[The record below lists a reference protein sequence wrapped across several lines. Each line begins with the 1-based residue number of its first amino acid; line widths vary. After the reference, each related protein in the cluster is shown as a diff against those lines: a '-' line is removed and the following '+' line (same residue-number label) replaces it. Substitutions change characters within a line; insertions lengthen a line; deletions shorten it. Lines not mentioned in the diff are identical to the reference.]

1 MTEKKAAVCEHR
13 GRGTDEDAVGIY
25 HKWLFKSF
33 QSNSLFS
40 LFFFRRAEW
49 KRTSQSGFHKKIL
62 EMFTRQTMNQVQIIE
77 YHKKTTALM
86 LEMNTW
92 MVGEHSAGMI
102 CSSAVGNFRLFHT
115 CARPGHLQRSESEKE
130 KKRTHL
136 LTMEQNNYNTEFHI
150 RWNSRTYHH
159 HLPVL
164 DFSDKSG
171 LLPVPL
177 LHLHKLV
184 SLHGEGRLQ
193 TETVS
198 FFSGLIIWPQVSLMS
213 VSRPAHTLTCRS
225 SGVVSSNSSPSL
237 EEISVFLK
245 VLRVFITTLSPSWPI
260 TTVGLVTFPT
270 CLVAKPTPEV
280 ELSRVLLQV
289 FTDASY
295 TVLHSEILDS
305 TILHYIILQHP
316 TVSHMTIQYATSENT
331 TINTTLN
338 VILYI
343 TLKYSV

>member
-1 MTEKKAAVCEHR
+1 
-13 GRGTDEDAVGIY
+13 
-25 HKWLFKSF
+25 
-33 QSNSLFS
+33 
-40 LFFFRRAEW
+40 
-49 KRTSQSGFHKKIL
+49 
-62 EMFTRQTMNQVQIIE
+62 
-77 YHKKTTALM
+77 
-86 LEMNTW
+86 
-92 MVGEHSAGMI
+92 
-102 CSSAVGNFRLFHT
+102 
-115 CARPGHLQRSESEKE
+115 
-130 KKRTHL
+130 
-136 LTMEQNNYNTEFHI
+136 MEQNNYNTEFHI

-198 FFSGLIIWPQVSLMS
+198 FYSGLIIWPQVSLMS

-316 TVSHMTIQYATSENT
+316 TVPDKSHDSTICYIRIYHNKYNNKCNT
-331 TINTTLN
+331 LYYIEMFCITWNIFHIHIYTHTYMKYKIRICIHICIFTMLLYT
-338 VILYI
+338 ILYFTALHYTI
-343 TLKYSV
+343 FTA

>member
-1 MTEKKAAVCEHR
+1 M
-13 GRGTDEDAVGIY
+13 Y
-25 HKWLFKSF
+25 
-33 QSNSLFS
+33 
-40 LFFFRRAEW
+40 
-49 KRTSQSGFHKKIL
+49 
-62 EMFTRQTMNQVQIIE
+62 
-77 YHKKTTALM
+77 
-86 LEMNTW
+86 
-92 MVGEHSAGMI
+92 
-102 CSSAVGNFRLFHT
+102 
-115 CARPGHLQRSESEKE
+115 
-130 KKRTHL
+130 
-136 LTMEQNNYNTEFHI
+136 
-150 RWNSRTYHH
+150 
-159 HLPVL
+159 
-164 DFSDKSG
+164 
-171 LLPVPL
+171 
-177 LHLHKLV
+177 
-184 SLHGEGRLQ
+184 
-193 TETVS
+193 
-198 FFSGLIIWPQVSLMS
+198 

-316 TVSHMTIQYATSENT
+316 TVSHMTVQYATSEYT